1 MLFVILVIKERP
13 MNDSTAKVIVYG
25 AEWCPPCHTAKAY
38 LKSRKVDYEY
48 INVDE
53 NPQQGREIAMKTG
66 WTAIPIINIG
76 EEYILGFDRAK
87 IDGALQ
93 ANKII

>member
-1 MLFVILVIKERP
+1 MSDTPVQVTI
-13 MNDSTAKVIVYG
+13 YG

-38 LKSRKVDYEY
+38 FKSRNVSYNY

-53 NPQQGREIAMKTG
+53 HPDQGREIAMKTG
-66 WTAIPIINIG
+66 WTAIPIIKIG
-76 EEYILGFDRAK
+76 EEFILGFDRLK

-93 ANKII
+93 AAKLI

>member
-1 MLFVILVIKERP
+1 MSDSQVMVVI
-13 MNDSTAKVIVYG
+13 YG

-38 LKSRKVDYEY
+38 LNSRKVAYEY

-53 NPQQGREIAMKTG
+53 NQDKGREIAAKTG

-76 EEYILGFDRAK
+76 DEYILGFDRSK
-87 IDGALQ
+87 IDAALQ
-93 ANKII
+93 AAKLI

>member
-1 MLFVILVIKERP
+1 MS
-13 MNDSTAKVIVYG
+13 DSPAKVTIYG

-38 LKSRKVDYEY
+38 LKSRNVSYDY

-53 NPQQGREIAMKTG
+53 KQEEGRQIAIKTG
-66 WTAIPIINIG
+66 WTAIPIIQIG
-76 EEYILGFDRAK
+76 KEYILGFDRAK

-93 ANKII
+93 ANKLL

>member
-1 MLFVILVIKERP
+1 MS
-13 MNDSTAKVIVYG
+13 DSPAKVTIYG

-38 LKSRKVDYEY
+38 LKSRKVDYNY

-53 NPQQGREIAMKTG
+53 KPEEGREIAVKTG
-66 WTAIPIINIG
+66 WTAIPIIQIG
-76 EEYILGFDRAK
+76 DEYILGFDRAK